1 MRFKGVLVL
10 HKRLEH
16 LAVSRNPLKSL
27 KLGNHP
33 KLPSLLCYDCE
44 LVELNLQGLH
54 NLKWLYCD
62 DNLIKELDLSAVPK
76 LEVLTCENNELTEI
90 DLKYCPNLK
99 FIALSGNK
107 LEYLDVSCCPKLT
120 CFTCDDGLRV
130 RRRESQKRV
139 RNSDEGFKNI
149 E

>member
-1 MRFKGVLVL
+1 M
-10 HKRLEH
+10 
-16 LAVSRNPLKSL
+16 
-27 KLGNHP
+27 
-33 KLPSLLCYDCE
+33 
-44 LVELNLQGLH
+44 
-54 NLKWLYCD
+54 
-62 DNLIKELDLSAVPK
+62 SAVPK

-90 DLKYCPNLK
+90 DLKHCPNLK

-120 CFTCDDGLRV
+120 CFTCDDGVRV

-139 RNSDEGFKNI
+139 RNCDEGFKNI